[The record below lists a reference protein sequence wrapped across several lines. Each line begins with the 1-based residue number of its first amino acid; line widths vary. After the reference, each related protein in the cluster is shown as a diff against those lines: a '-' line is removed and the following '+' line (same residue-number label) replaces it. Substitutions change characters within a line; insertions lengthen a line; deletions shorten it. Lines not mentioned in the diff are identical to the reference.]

1 MSISVSH
8 RPSQRCLSERKL
20 VHGTL
25 RMRKKR
31 YLFTVGACSL
41 IICSLLI
48 TLPWC
53 APAKRDEIV
62 FAGTHANIAGLRYVA
77 DARGLFE
84 KNGLSVT
91 IKNFQSG
98 PLSLKELESGAADV
112 ATLADFP
119 FVANSFK
126 TGNLKI
132 VGTLARGGGMQ
143 IIARRDSGIM
153 KPADLLGRTVAVT
166 KGTIAQF
173 FLGAY
178 CQRNAVAY
186 DRIRVVYLPPQEIVE
201 AIKKGTVNA
210 ACVWSPFIEQIR
222 DYLGDDGVLL
232 PSYGRTDY
240 YALLVTRDDVLREKP
255 AVIGRLLK
263 TMIDAETFAREH
275 PDEAMQ
281 IVAKGIGLTIDQIRR
296 GWAESRYEV
305 RLDQDLLT
313 LMEAEAQWM
322 IRNNLTE
329 KKEMPNY
336 LDMLYL
342 KGLKA
347 VKPEAVG
354 IIH

>member
-1 MSISVSH
+1 M
-8 RPSQRCLSERKL
+8 RERGLMKTRRNRCLFMVMAIFS
-20 VHGTL
+20 VT
-25 RMRKKR
+25 
-31 YLFTVGACSL
+31 
-41 IICSLLI
+41 ICSLLI
-48 TLPWC
+48 TLPRC
-53 APAKRDEIV
+53 APAKPDQIV

-84 KNGLSVT
+84 KNGLLVT
-91 IKNFQSG
+91 MKNYQSG

-119 FVANSFK
+119 FVADSFK
-126 TGNLKI
+126 TGNLRI

-143 IIARRDSGIM
+143 IIARRDSGIE
-153 KPADLLGRTVAVT
+153 KPADLAGRRVAVP

-178 CQRNAVAY
+178 CQRNSVPY
-186 DRIRVVYLPPQEIVE
+186 DKLRVVYLPPQEVVE
-201 AIKKGTVNA
+201 VIKKGTVDA

-222 DYLGDDGVLL
+222 DDLGDGGVLL
-232 PSYGRTDY
+232 PSHGRTDY
-240 YALLVTRDDVLREKP
+240 YALVVTRDDVLRDRP
-255 AVIGRLLK
+255 AVIERFLR
-263 TMIDAETFAREH
+263 TMLDAETFVREH

-281 IVAKGIGLTIDQIRR
+281 IVAKGTGLKIEQIRR

-305 RLDQDLLT
+305 RFDQDLIT

-336 LDMLYL
+336 LD
-342 KGLKA
+342 
-347 VKPEAVG
+347 
-354 IIH
+354 HD

>member
-1 MSISVSH
+1 LYTNISQV
-8 RPSQRCLSERKL
+8 RCGSRL
-20 VHGTL
+20 VLVVLWTSVMALLG
-25 RMRKKR
+25 
-31 YLFTVGACSL
+31 
-41 IICSLLI
+41 SLLI
-48 TLPWC
+48 VLPRC
-53 APAKRDEIV
+53 APEKGDEIV

-84 KNGLSVT
+84 RNGLSVT

-143 IIARRDSGIM
+143 IIARRDSRIT
-153 KPADLLGRTVAVT
+153 KAADLVGRTVAVP
-166 KGTIAQF
+166 KNTIAQF

-178 CQRNAVAY
+178 CQRNGISY
-186 DRIRVVYLPPQEIVE
+186 GRIRVVYMPPEEVVE
-201 AIKKGTVNA
+201 AMKKGTVNA
-210 ACVWSPFIEQIR
+210 ACVWSPFIEQVR
-222 DYLGDDGVLL
+222 DNLGDEAVLL

-240 YALLVTRDDVLREKP
+240 YALLVTRDDVIREKP
-255 AVIGRLLK
+255 AVIDRLLK
-263 TMIDAETFAREH
+263 TMLDAERYAKEH
-275 PDEAMQ
+275 PDEAMK
-281 IVAKGIGLTIDQIRR
+281 IVAKGTGLTIDQIRR

-322 IRNNLTE
+322 IMNKLTP
-329 KKEMPNY
+329 KQEMPNY
-336 LDMLYL
+336 LDMIYL
-342 KGLKA
+342 KGLLA

-354 IIH
+354 VIH